1 MNRNRRIAF
10 LLGLVLLI
18 PGCTGGSS
26 NKPPRID
33 TFVPSQDIIPVGLG
47 GEVELSFLASDPDG
61 DTLSSA
67 WSMTGDGTLT
77 AAITVPR

>member
-10 LLGLVLLI
+10 ARTRTVNRGVQ
-18 PGCTGGSS
+18 GFF

-77 AAITVPR
+77 APITVPR